1 MKVNT
6 THEVASIKKY
16 LRRKMGSDTGKVRL
30 FFNGKELKDES
41 LIGHYGVESG
51 YVLQVHAAKINNS

>member
-1 MKVNT
+1 
-6 THEVASIKKY
+6 
-16 LRRKMGSDTGKVRL
+16 MGSDTGKVRL

-51 YVLQVHAAKINNS
+51 YVLQVYAAKINNS